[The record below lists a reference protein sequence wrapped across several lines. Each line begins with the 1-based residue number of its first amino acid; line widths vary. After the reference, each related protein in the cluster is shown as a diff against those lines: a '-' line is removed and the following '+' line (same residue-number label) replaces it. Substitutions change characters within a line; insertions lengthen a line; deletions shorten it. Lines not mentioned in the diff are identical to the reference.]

1 MVSSPHETMHHFFRK
16 ETAMMVRNFQRLF
29 HVPFPE
35 ARDIAVL
42 NTDLTEVTPV
52 ERRVDTLMRVDTD
65 EGNYLFAYESQGKR
79 DESKRG
85 SWAYYLAY
93 LYAKYGIEPVLI
105 VLTQSRATARWAA
118 RPIRLGLREWPSLTV
133 RPLVLGP
140 DNVPKITDE
149 KQAMEDPSLAAFSA
163 IVHGRGSDAAA
174 ILESLASALRTI
186 ESDSAGMLAQFVDTG
201 LVNPQ
206 AKEIW
211 RNLMTQV
218 SYFFRH
224 PVAEQVRE
232 EGREEGR
239 AQDRAEMTLRILEWR
254 GLSVPGVVRDRVLAC
269 SDTEQLT
276 VWAERAVHVSDPADL
291 FTPGAGPSKADQD

>member
-1 MVSSPHETMHHFFRK
+1 MVGSPHETMHHFFRK

-42 NTDLTEVTPV
+42 NTALTEVTPV
-52 ERRVDTLMRVDTD
+52 DRRVDTLMRVDTD

-79 DESKRG
+79 DDAKPG

-105 VLTQSRATARWAA
+105 VLTQSRPTARWAA
-118 RPIRLGLREWPSLTV
+118 RPIRLGLKEWPSLMV

-140 DNVPKITDE
+140 DNVPRITDE
-149 KQAMEDPSLAAFSA
+149 KRALEDPSLAAFSA
-163 IVHGRGSDAAA
+163 IVHGRGIGATA
-174 ILESLASALRTI
+174 ILEPLAAALSIIDSESA
-186 ESDSAGMLAQFVDTG
+186 AVFAQFVDTG
-201 LVNPQ
+201 L
-206 AKEIW
+206 ADDRARKIW
-211 RNLMTQV
+211 RDLMADV

-232 EGREEGR
+232 AGRVEGREQGR
-239 AQDRAEMTLRILEWR
+239 LQDRAEMTLRILEWR
-254 GLSVPGVVRDRVLAC
+254 GLTVPDVVRERVLAC
-269 SDTEQLT
+269 TDADQLT
-276 VWAERAVHVSDPADL
+276 VWAEQAVHVSDAGDL
-291 FTPGAGPSKADQD
+291 FGS